1 MVRVFS
7 QKHSSTSVG
16 NVGIYSVGTESVYQK
31 WQFRK
36 IERFTGISWEGL
48 TRKTFAKTSCLHL
61 VLTLCNPVMCRAH
74 VLLCG
79 MLTRELPMKTLQ
91 SSMPWVFTQSLSLP
105 HTTLTNK
112 SHMKYRVYKIEQ
124 NYNQIWQGIKA
135 NKNIVNNQEKGI
147 RFWNPPCKSYQHIF
161 MIINVTTPHNRVL
174 IFIL

>member
-1 MVRVFS
+1 MFRGCLAGRLYLRDTCENQLS
-7 QKHSSTSVG
+7 PSCPNSSHSSHVQGTCITSRKA
-16 NVGIYSVGTESVYQK
+16 YS
-31 WQFRK
+31 RD
-36 IERFTGISWEGL
+36 
-48 TRKTFAKTSCLHL
+48 
-61 VLTLCNPVMCRAH
+61 
-74 VLLCG
+74 
-79 MLTRELPMKTLQ
+79 TRENSLSLQ
-91 SSMPWVFTQSLSLP
+91 LALSLHTHSLP